1 MKLNAAR
8 EHFVKKFLKRKV
20 ENFLAIS
27 SVTTKSLA
35 YKQCEL
41 INPINFLITMK
52 QRFKWTGPQLLKFYA
67 SACRQILPKCPIL
80 LAGGTT
86 LVNLSRDFR

>member
-1 MKLNAAR
+1 MFLGSTPGR
-8 EHFVKKFLKRKV
+8 EHFVKKFLKSKV

-52 QRFKWTGPQLLKFYA
+52 QKE
-67 SACRQILPKCPIL
+67 
-80 LAGGTT
+80 
-86 LVNLSRDFR
+86 